1 MKARTLK
8 MGFSS
13 MFGGI
18 ALFLVAIVAAAAV
31 YFVVTAIKGKLADR
45 KEQQAYR
52 DLKKRQ

>member
-1 MKARTLK
+1 